1 MEPKW
6 RTLREEV
13 FREYG
18 KLCAYCGYEDSVMTV
33 DHIIPR
39 SRGGGNERENL
50 LPACRK
56 CNYGRGNRDIGF
68 FEQHRTPPTLHERDL
83 PPKT

>member
-1 MEPKW
+1 MSNEIHGQKW
-6 RTLREEV
+6 RTLREQV

-18 KLCAYCGYEDSVMTV
+18 TACAYCGYEDSVMTV

-39 SRGGGNERENL
+39 SKGGLNIMEIL

-68 FEQHRTPPTLHERDL
+68 FERDRTQIGRAHV
-83 PPKT
+83 